1 MHKEIQIVI
10 ADDHPLMRKGL
21 RLTIEEDACLK
32 VVAEASD
39 GEMAVALTARHCPH
53 ILLLDIQMPKLNG
66 LEVAREINR
75 QGIRT
80 GIIFLTYHT
89 SEDLFQ
95 RAMALGSMG
104 YIVKD
109 SAVEEVVAGIRTV
122 AEGRLYV
129 SSAITAEL
137 LKQREKVRHH
147 AEQLPASRLT
157 ATEKRIMQMIA
168 HGKTSKEIGAELSIH
183 YRTVQNH
190 RTNICRKLDLEA
202 EGANTLLRFVL
213 QNKSL
218 P

>member
-1 MHKEIQIVI
+1 MI

-21 RLTIEEDACLK
+21 RLTIEEDAGLK

-39 GEMAVALTARHCPH
+39 GEMAVALTAKYCPH

-66 LEVAREINR
+66 LEVAREIAKR
-75 QGIRT
+75 DIGT
-80 GIIFLTYHT
+80 EIIFLTYHT
-89 SEDLFQ
+89 NEDLFH
-95 RAMALGSMG
+95 RAMALGGKG

-122 AEGRLYV
+122 ADGRPYV

-137 LKQREKVRHH
+137 LKHRKDLRHA
-147 AEQLPASRLT
+147 AEQPPTSRLT
-157 ATEKRIMQMIA
+157 AMEKRIMHMIA
-168 HGKTSKEIGAELSIH
+168 HGKTSKEIGVELSIH
-183 YRTVQNH
+183 HRTVQNH